1 MLNNSDT
8 SPRSRVVRWTD
19 DEWAQIASHL
29 YTQVRTLRLKLS
41 DFKELKAKDVF
52 LAQRVLPE
60 DRHRKL
66 VSIAQGFGGI
76 RTKLSAVLQSFS
88 QSSQQD
94 LVHARR
100 LECDDGEQILQMPV
114 SAHDQARG
122 GGGPLVKAQFEAD
135 KTAETITADSR
146 TASTGSVTN
155 TASPVQARN
164 TGGLISESED
174 RIAEQTLT
182 SNNER
187 DRQFDYLLQ
196 KARASTGRLATV
208 PGGPGLIEMARPF
221 VAMVCEEIIKT
232 FFSVM
237 STEGLGHAMPV
248 SIQKGF
254 VQRAPTQQADL
265 NKSRDVWRQ
274 GDTRHERPS
283 QTRIGTTDSQPEPS
297 SFSALLDDHPAD
309 TGEVEAEVQPLFDPK
324 LPPSANSEFK
334 PRIGLVSRHADDFE
348 DLPRLYPQ
356 FDLTIVQ
363 ANTIAD
369 VRKFG
374 HCQRI
379 IALRDDLLP
388 STDELLAEQLR
399 HRYVPLSGGPAALKS
414 QLNAW
419 LQASGSITTA
429 PRRAASRGNEAP
441 DHGMPKKKQNRYPR
455 MIGR

>member
-1 MLNNSDT
+1 MLNNTDT

-19 DEWAQIASHL
+19 DEWAQIASHI
-29 YTQVRTLRLKLS
+29 YTQVGTLRFELS
-41 DFKELKAKDVF
+41 NLDEVKAKDVF

-76 RTKLSAVLQSFS
+76 RTKLSAVLQSS
-88 QSSQQD
+88 PQSSQQD

-100 LECDDGEQILQMPV
+100 LECEEGEQVLQTAV
-114 SAHDQARG
+114 STHDQARRG
-122 GGGPLVKAQFEAD
+122 DGPFVKAQIEAD

-146 TASTGSVTN
+146 AASTGSVTD
-155 TASPVQARN
+155 AAIPVQARRI
-164 TGGLISESED
+164 GGLTSEREE
-174 RIAEQTLT
+174 RIAEHPLT

-187 DRQFDYLLQ
+187 DPQFGNLPQ
-196 KARASTGRLATV
+196 KARATTGRLATV
-208 PGGPGLIEMARPF
+208 PSGPGLIETARPF
-221 VAMVCEEIIKT
+221 VAMVCEEIVKA
-232 FFSVM
+232 FFSAM
-237 STEGLGHAMPV
+237 STKGLDHAMPA
-248 SIQKGF
+248 SIQKGLG
-254 VQRAPTQQADL
+254 QQAAAHQANL
-265 NKSRDVWRQ
+265 NESREVGRQ
-274 GDTRHERPS
+274 GDANHERPS
-283 QTRIGTTDSQPEPS
+283 QTRIGTTDSQSEPS
-297 SFSALLDDHPAD
+297 SFSALLDGHPAG

-369 VRKFG
+369 VRRFG

-379 IALRDDLLP
+379 IALGEDLLP

-399 HRYVPLSGGPAALKS
+399 HRYVRLRGGPAALKS
-414 QLNAW
+414 QLDAW
-419 LQASGSITTA
+419 LQGPGSITTS
-429 PRRAASRGNEAP
+429 PRRASSRGSEAP

>member
-1 MLNNSDT
+1 MPNNNNT
-8 SPRSRVVRWTD
+8 FPGSRVVRWTD
-19 DEWAQIASHL
+19 DEWIQIASYL
-29 YTQVRTLRLKLS
+29 YTQVGTLRFELS
-41 DFKELKAKDVF
+41 NLDELKAKDVF

-76 RTKLSAVLQSFS
+76 RTQLSTVLQSFP

-100 LECDDGEQILQMPV
+100 LECEDGDQVLQTAV
-114 SAHDQARG
+114 STHDRGRG
-122 GGGPLVKAQFEAD
+122 GDGPLVKVQIEAD
-135 KTAETITADSR
+135 KTAETVTADSG
-146 TASTGSVTN
+146 TASAGLVPN
-155 TASPVQARN
+155 AASPVQARH
-164 TGGLISESED
+164 TGDLISESEE

-187 DRQFDYLLQ
+187 DTQFGNLQQ
-196 KARASTGRLATV
+196 KARATTGRLATV
-208 PGGPGLIEMARPF
+208 PGGPSVIEMARPF
-221 VAMVCEEIIKT
+221 VAMVCEGIVKA
-232 FFSVM
+232 FFNVM
-237 STEGLGHAMPV
+237 STGRLGHAMPG

-254 VQRAPTQQADL
+254 GQRAAAQQANLDE
-265 NKSRDVWRQ
+265 SHDVGRQ
-274 GDTRHERPS
+274 GDTCHERPS
-283 QTRIGTTDSQPEPS
+283 QTRIATTDSQSEPS
-297 SFSALLDDHPAD
+297 SFSTLLDDHPAD

-324 LPPSANSEFK
+324 LPPSADSDFK
-334 PRIGLVSRHADDFE
+334 PRIGVVSRHADDFE

-379 IALRDDLLP
+379 VALGDDLLP

-399 HRYVPLSGGPAALKS
+399 HRYVRLSGGPAALKS

-419 LQASGSITTA
+419 LQAPGSIKTA
-429 PRRAASRGNEAP
+429 PRRVASRGREAP